1 MIING
6 KNFYDQAIHSD
17 IKRYE
22 GFRKLATGQGE
33 YYTTGSLLD
42 YNYIKIIGD

>member
-1 MIING
+1 MMPTMLKYLILEIIIY
-6 KNFYDQAIHSD
+6 K
-17 IKRYE
+17 
-22 GFRKLATGQGE
+22 GFRKLTTAQGE